1 MTHLNDGADVYQAA
15 TELAAAAERPRRYVF
30 AKSAV
35 TQVSGVFDFDRRL
48 ANVAK

>member
-35 TQVSGVFDFDRRL
+35 TQVSGVEL
-48 ANVAK
+48 KPA